1 MVEREDP
8 GIEPRPSDPKEILA
22 TILHN
27 EELLAKSIKTEQGST
42 KPTST
47 SMFSSPYKS
56 IAFSSESP
64 TVPNSSG
71 VKTVVA
77 TYSGENIT
85 STLLD
90 RSRNCSR
97 VWVS

>member
-1 MVEREDP
+1 MSRSFA
-8 GIEPRPSDPKEILA
+8 RY
-22 TILHN
+22 N
-27 EELLAKSIKTEQGST
+27 EELWLKSIKSEEGST
-42 KPTST
+42 ETTST

-85 STLLD
+85 STVLD
-90 RSRNCSR
+90 CSRNCRR
-97 VWVS
+97 V